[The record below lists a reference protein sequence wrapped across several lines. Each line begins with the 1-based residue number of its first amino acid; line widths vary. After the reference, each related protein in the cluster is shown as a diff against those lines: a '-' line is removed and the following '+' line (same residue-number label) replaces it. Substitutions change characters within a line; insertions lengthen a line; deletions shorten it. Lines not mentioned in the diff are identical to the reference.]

1 MDIKLWYS
9 KSMKQWRWTFVDP
22 VSGKQESGQQHDLRM
37 AMGDIATTVE
47 YMVDHREYDGQ
58 DES

>member
-1 MDIKLWYS
+1 
-9 KSMKQWRWTFVDP
+9 MKQWRWTFVDP

-37 AMGDIATTVE
+37 AMGDVAPTVE
-47 YMVDHREYDGQ
+47 YMVDHREYEGQ

>member
-1 MDIKLWYS
+1 M
-9 KSMKQWRWTFVDP
+9 DP

-37 AMGDIATTVE
+37 AMGDVATTVE
-47 YMVDHREYDGQ
+47 YMVAHSEYDGQ

>member
-9 KSMKQWRWTFVDP
+9 KSRWQWRGTFVDP
-22 VSGKQESGQQHDLRM
+22 VSGNQESGQQHDLRM
-37 AMGDIATTVE
+37 AMGDVATTVE
-47 YMVDHREYDGQ
+47 YMVAHREYEGQ

>member
-1 MDIKLWYS
+1 
-9 KSMKQWRWTFVDP
+9 MKQWRWPFVDP

-37 AMGDIATTVE
+37 AMGDVATTVE
-47 YMVDHREYDGQ
+47 YMVDHREYEGQ